1 MYFTLTWHIPIQSLV
16 TRNQIKHISKNT
28 MQHHR
33 FHWGSRAFPEHP
45 ESPPLRSLRRVQVL
59 QPDRLAEGS
68 WCGPPQGSARPQ
80 ATSDHPDLYPKN
92 IQKSFGEPGSCMLA
106 SRFTATPNKPQ
117 IQTWIIFKII
127 TFLHSHTNGVQEL
140 WRHTSTIIFQAKDL
154 DEPSSKAN
162 LENVKTGLRIH
173 QRILDQKEY
182 GALQYQICIVAFLLG
197 SG

>member
-59 QPDRLAEGS
+59 QPDRLAEGI
-68 WCGPPQGSARPQ
+68 RK
-80 ATSDHPDLYPKN
+80 ATSNKRSSRSIPKN

-127 TFLHSHTNGVQEL
+127 TFLHSHANGVQEL